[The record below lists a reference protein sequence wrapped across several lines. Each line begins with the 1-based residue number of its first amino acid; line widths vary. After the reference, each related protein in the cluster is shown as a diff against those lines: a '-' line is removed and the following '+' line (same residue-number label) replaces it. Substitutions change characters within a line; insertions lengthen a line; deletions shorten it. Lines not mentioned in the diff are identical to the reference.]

1 MTKEICEDAI
11 EGKQT
16 EMAKELATEARQSG
30 YLHRVKPS
38 AKEDGIDKSTDPAAC
53 RSIGR
58 ARVQRREND
67 QSADEQGED
76 CKHIPSRHS
85 GILRQLVLLGNSP
98 KLRSDEVMSFD
109 FVGHAGAWAL
119 AKRL

>member
-1 MTKEICEDAI
+1 MAEEICEDAI
-11 EGKQT
+11 EGKQ
-16 EMAKELATEARQSG
+16 AKVSKEFTAKARQSG
-30 YLHRVKPS
+30 YLHRIQPS
-38 AKEDGIDKSTDPAAC
+38 AKEEGIDKSTDPATC

-98 KLRSDEVMSFD
+98 KLRSDEVMPFD
-109 FVGHAGAWAL
+109 FLRHAGA
-119 AKRL
+119 